1 MLLDVSG
8 KCLGWGRPEI
18 ERGRWGAGSGLCSL
32 APTSWTSAAVFL
44 LPGLLGHSG
53 RVPQAE
59 LWWGDRPEACLG
71 TLCMEGHP
79 PICMSAVGWGGIGYP
94 QRDFLIRVASEKPDS
109 SEGPSES
116 LPSPSTPSNPEHAPC
131 RPSEVGCLA
140 PGALYGSKKWG
151 GRQAR
156 PSSWGWG

>member
-18 ERGRWGAGSGLCSL
+18 EQGGGGQGAGSAASPP
-32 APTSWTSAAVFL
+32 ASWASAAVFL

-53 RVPQAE
+53 RLPPAE

-79 PICMSAVGWGGIGYP
+79 PIYMSAVGWGGIGYP
-94 QRDFLIRVASEKPDS
+94 QRDFLVRVASEEPDS
-109 SEGPSES
+109 SEGP
-116 LPSPSTPSNPEHAPC
+116 PGISPIPLNPQQ
-131 RPSEVGCLA
+131 S
-140 PGALYGSKKWG
+140 
-151 GRQAR
+151 
-156 PSSWGWG
+156 